1 MANKALVVGSVL
13 GVLIA
18 PAVYKNYSSQ
28 NIPTN
33 SGPVRA
39 ASAAEPPNCPHG
51 LEPGGGPM
59 RCADP
64 NDPNSYLFKK
74 ANQQAQRPTKS
85 QTKNTGVYSI
95 ENPPKNDNTWCR
107 THAKNATQ
115 LDRCWRRQHNEPM
128 PEDVRANPNPKPG
141 GKPGYGVICPT
152 GTARQGQWRELVSES
167 G

>member
-74 ANQQAQRPTKS
+74 ANQQAQQPTKS

-95 ENPPKNDNTWCR
+95 ENPPKTTTPGAEPMR
-107 THAKNATQ
+107 KT
-115 LDRCWRRQHNEPM
+115 QHNSTAAGADSITSPCRRTFALI
-128 PEDVRANPNPKPG
+128 PSRNPAASP
-141 GKPGYGVICPT
+141 VM
-152 GTARQGQWRELVSES
+152 A
-167 G
+167 